1 MFGRKSKPEGPI
13 DFLIAGLGNPG
24 KQYEGTRHNAGFMV
38 MEALG
43 EKLGAE
49 ITRVKFKSYC
59 TTVSIGDVRVL
70 LLMPQTF
77 MNLSGQAVTEA
88 MRFYKLPAEKVIV
101 VFDDISLEPGKLRI
115 RRKGSDA
122 GITGSKTSYICRERT
137 PFPGL
142 KWEWAK
148 SPGPTI
154 IWRTGCCHG
163 SPSRNSRPWM
173 KQQSGPPRPRS

>member
-77 MNLSGQAVTEA
+77 MNLSGEAVCEA
-88 MRFYKLPAEKVIV
+88 MPGF
-101 VFDDISLEPGKLRI
+101 ISC
-115 RRKGSDA
+115 RRKNA
-122 GITGSKTSYICRERT
+122 
-137 PFPGL
+137 
-142 KWEWAK
+142 
-148 SPGPTI
+148 
-154 IWRTGCCHG
+154 
-163 SPSRNSRPWM
+163 
-173 KQQSGPPRPRS
+173 